1 MRVMIGND
9 STLACD
15 TKCPSI
21 PIIIQGYTFSVELF
35 QLPLGGAN
43 IVHGVQWLKTLGPVT
58 TDYSLLTMSFTYMD
72 QPVSLRADIPLTP
85 SPASAQQIK
94 CLAQTHSISALY
106 QLTCVLDP
114 THFESPQTP
123 HPIINT
129 HPSLDHL
136 LQRYISLFQEPNHL
150 PPPCTITHHI
160 HLLPQATLVNV
171 RPYRY
176 LYCNIPI
183 FVN

>member
-85 SPASAQQIK
+85 SQRRPNKLNAWPKPIVSQPYTSLPV
-94 CLAQTHSISALY
+94 CLTQ
-106 QLTCVLDP
+106 P
-114 THFESPQTP
+114 TLSHHK
-123 HPIINT
+123 HPILLSTPTLPWTIFFSDISPFSRNPT
-129 HPSLDHL
+129 TFHPHAPS
-136 LQRYISLFQEPNHL
+136 P
-150 PPPCTITHHI
+150 TIYTYFHK
-160 HLLPQATLVNV
+160 
-171 RPYRY
+171 RPWSTSDLTDTYTVTSQ
-176 LYCNIPI
+176 
-183 FVN
+183 FS